1 MMSNYFLVDDEFA
14 QLQTAADIVKISM
27 EKIFLDNSLENP
39 ERKIERKKLKKA
51 FKIIMREDLAAGK

>member
-1 MMSNYFLVDDEFA
+1 MSNYFLVDDEFA

-51 FKIIMREDLAAGK
+51 FKIIMREDFAAGK